1 MRIIQRYVFREVT
14 QAWLAVTLVLL
25 IILLSNQLAT
35 VLSRVASSGFSS
47 AIVLRLLWLSSLQ
60 QLVVL
65 IPIGL
70 FLGIMLA
77 LGRLYHESELAAMQ
91 ACGISNQ
98 DLLKP
103 ILLLALAAAAL
114 LAWLVLIVAP
124 QSGQREMDIRGQALR
139 EARFASLQPGKF
151 RSFAGSNIVFYAE
164 SVDEQNVLHN
174 VYAERARSDG
184 LMEIVT
190 AARAEQRGVGE
201 NEQTFVLYDGERYEG
216 VPGSRQFRII
226 HFAEHGIPV
235 RLPEVSVGQ
244 VKTWMKS
251 TISLMRSTSRADQA
265 ELQARLSAPLVV
277 IVLAVLAVP
286 LSRLKPRQGR
296 YARAGYF
303 ILAYLFYF
311 FLLQSAQTWMERGAT
326 PQLLGMWWVHILAM
340 VLVAF
345 EWWRVSGSGWA
356 LRRKFSSSRA

>member
-1 MRIIQRYVFREVT
+1 MRIIERYVFREVL

-25 IILLSNQLAT
+25 IILLSNQLAS

-47 AIVLRLLWLSSLQ
+47 TVVLSLLWLSSLQ

-70 FLGIMLA
+70 FLAIMLA

-91 ACGISNQ
+91 ACGISNK

-103 ILLLALAAAAL
+103 VLLLAIFAAGL

-124 QSGQREMDIRGQALR
+124 QSGQRELDLRGQAMR

-174 VYAERARSDG
+174 VYAERARPG
-184 LMEIVT
+184 GMMEIVT
-190 AARAEQRGVGE
+190 AKRAEQRGVGE
-201 NEQTFVLYDGERYEG
+201 AEQTFILYDGDRYEG
-216 VPGSRQFRII
+216 VPGSKEFRII

-235 RLPEVSVGQ
+235 RLPEVATGT

-251 TISLMRSTSRADQA
+251 TGNLLRSDAKADQA
-265 ELQARLSAPLVV
+265 ELQARLSSPLVV
-277 IVLAVLAVP
+277 LVLAVLAVP
-286 LSRLKPRQGR
+286 LARLKPRQGR

-303 ILAYLFYF
+303 ILAYLIYF
-311 FLLQSAQTWMERGAT
+311 FLLQSAQTWMERGTT
-326 PQLLGMWWVHILAM
+326 PAWLGMWWVHAVAM

-345 EWWRVSGSGWA
+345 EWWRVTAMGWS
-356 LRRKFSSSRA
+356 LRRVVTR

>member
-1 MRIIQRYVFREVT
+1 VRIIERYIFREVM
-14 QAWLAVTLVLL
+14 QAWVAVTLVLL
-25 IILLSNQLAT
+25 IILLSNQLAS
-35 VLSRVASSGFSS
+35 VLSRVANSGFSS
-47 AIVLRLLWLSSLQ
+47 GVVLSLLWLSSLQ

-70 FLGIMLA
+70 FLAIMLA

-91 ACGISNQ
+91 ACGISNK

-103 ILLLALAAAAL
+103 VLLIAIVASGL
-114 LAWLVLIVAP
+114 LAWLVLVVAP
-124 QSGQREMDIRGQALR
+124 QSGEREMDIRSQALR

-174 VYAERARSDG
+174 VYAERAREG
-184 LMEIVT
+184 GVMEIVT

-201 NEQTFVLYDGERYEG
+201 SEQTFILYDGDRYEG
-216 VPGSRQFRII
+216 VPGSKQYRII
-226 HFAEHGIPV
+226 HFTEHGIPV
-235 RLPEVSVGQ
+235 RLPDGRAGE

-251 TISLMRSTSRADQA
+251 TPSLMRSNSREDQA
-265 ELQARLSAPLVV
+265 ELQARLSSPLVV
-277 IVLAVLAVP
+277 LILAVLAVP
-286 LSRLKPRQGR
+286 LARLRPRQGR

-311 FLLQSAQTWMERGAT
+311 FLLQSAQTWMERGTTSIA
-326 PQLLGMWWVHILAM
+326 LGMWWVHALAA

-345 EWWRVSGSGWA
+345 EWWRVSSFGWA
-356 LRRKFSSSRA
+356 LRRLWVKR